1 MGIQNEEGIT
11 TAEHYQ
17 ESNLMYVPQANRYA
31 QQIEKLLN
39 RHTSETINEI
49 LTLYQ
54 QKDFLEQYVPC
65 LTELLYVRI
74 LAEITREER
83 AVYGADRMIE
93 QFFTIEAFV
102 EEWEQLKAKLWELE
116 YGFDENAEER
126 FYQYVMNR
134 NYSLVVLKYLI
145 GTSAIDRKEMI
156 MRVTT
161 VFLNHGQTDPA
172 LELLEMGLQLCR
184 GDEDLLKIRGQLLTA
199 LGR

>member
-1 MGIQNEEGIT
+1 MGIQNEDGIK

-17 ESNLMYVPQANRYA
+17 ESSLMYVPQANRYA
-31 QQIEKLLN
+31 QQIEQLLN
-39 RHTSETINEI
+39 RHTPETINEI
-49 LTLYQ
+49 LKLYQ
-54 QKDFLEQYVPC
+54 QQDFLEQYVPC
-65 LTELLYVRI
+65 LTELLYARI

-83 AVYGADRMIE
+83 TMYGADRMIG
-93 QFFTIEAFV
+93 QFYSIEAFT

-134 NYSLVVLKYLI
+134 NYSLIVLKYLI
-145 GTSAIDRKEMI
+145 GTSAIDRKEMV
-156 MRVTT
+156 MLVTT
-161 VFLNHGQTDPA
+161 VFLNHGQIDPA

-184 GDEDLLKIRGQLLTA
+184 GDEDLQKIRGQLLTA

>member
-1 MGIQNEEGIT
+1 MGIQNEDGIT
-11 TAEHYQ
+11 TAEHYMEHTLQ
-17 ESNLMYVPQANRYA
+17 YKPKATQYEE
-31 QQIEKLLN
+31 QIEQLLN
-39 RHTSETINEI
+39 QHTPETINEI

-54 QKDFLEQYVPC
+54 QQDFLEQYVPC

-83 AVYGADRMIE
+83 TVYGADRLIG
-93 QFFTIEAFV
+93 QFFSMEAFV
-102 EEWEQLKAKLWELE
+102 QEWEQLKAKLWELE

-134 NYSLVVLKYLI
+134 NYSLIVLKYLI
-145 GTSAIDRKEMI
+145 GTSAIDRKEMV
-156 MRVTT
+156 MLVTT
-161 VFLNHGQTDPA
+161 VFLNHGQIDPA

-184 GDEDLLKIRGQLLTA
+184 GDEDLQKIRGQLLTA